1 MSTSDRYAR
10 RLEVGANKTGDAMT
24 AHLQAALAFAL
35 TMLAL
40 ATIVT
45 VIMEILLRFFR
56 RRNRHL
62 RHMLELVYEK
72 HIAPQIIDA
81 TDGIHQEADRAAKA
95 MGEAA
100 DNWPVFNRV
109 KVIVD
114 HWNNPEVRAILSHLP
129 GRSWQKESRPARR
142 YVGREQANAD

>member
-1 MSTSDRYAR
+1 
-10 RLEVGANKTGDAMT
+10 
-24 AHLQAALAFAL
+24 
-35 TMLAL
+35 MLAL

-81 TDGIHQEADRAAKA
+81 TDGIRQEADRAAKVA
-95 MGEAA
+95 QKAA
-100 DNWPVFNRV
+100 KKASKARAKDTQRQEREVDTELAELKRRLNR
-109 KVIVD
+109 
-114 HWNNPEVRAILSHLP
+114 
-129 GRSWQKESRPARR
+129 
-142 YVGREQANAD
+142 